1 MVSGASELMK
11 YKVTNLKTQVL
22 PLHLT
27 GVTLDKSIK
36 HVGSV
41 SSPVKYG
48 SDIGEDAMV
57 PHI

>member
-1 MVSGASELMK
+1 MVSGGSELMR

-36 HVGSV
+36 HDGLSFLTC
-41 SSPVKYG
+41 K
-48 SDIGEDAMV
+48 IWE
-57 PHI
+57 